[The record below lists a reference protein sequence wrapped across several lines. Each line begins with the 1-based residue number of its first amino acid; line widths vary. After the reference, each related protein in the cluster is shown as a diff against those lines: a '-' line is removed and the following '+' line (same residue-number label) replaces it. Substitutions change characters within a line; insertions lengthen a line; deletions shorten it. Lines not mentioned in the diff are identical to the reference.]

1 MLKLRLALVTCAL
14 GGALLSTAPAEAAR
28 CGGDFNSFIA
38 SFSADAAQA
47 GISQGVISQALGG
60 VTETDGHG
68 FSVGYCVLY
77 LSAFAVAVL
86 GSVFVTRIRS
96 VP

>member
-1 MLKLRLALVTCAL
+1 MMCRCR
-14 GGALLSTAPAEAAR
+14 S
-28 CGGDFNSFIA
+28 CGGPCCCLEDPVFHPSNLSP
-38 SFSADAAQA
+38 
-47 GISQGVISQALGG
+47 GIGFALMLGLGVVIS
-60 VTETDGHG
+60 
-68 FSVGYCVLY
+68 SVGYCVLY